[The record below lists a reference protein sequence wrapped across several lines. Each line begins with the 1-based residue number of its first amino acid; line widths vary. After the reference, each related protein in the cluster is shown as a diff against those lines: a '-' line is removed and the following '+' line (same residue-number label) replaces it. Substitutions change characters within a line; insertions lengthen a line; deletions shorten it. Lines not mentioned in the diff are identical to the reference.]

1 MLLDDAP
8 TIISE
13 DCEQSLFFLQLATG
27 VRERL
32 AAKPRDARNEAVA
45 REEKRETLFSCL
57 SRLQL
62 RACAFSRVLLDRL
75 RKRETAGNLSFREN
89 SEYVIK
95 EISRKEWRIKQT

>member
-13 DCEQSLFFLQLATG
+13 HCEQSLFFLQLATG

-45 REEKRETLFSCL
+45 REEKRETLFFVPFPPSVT
-57 SRLQL
+57 
-62 RACAFSRVLLDRL
+62 RVCILARFA
-75 RKRETAGNLSFREN
+75 RQTKKKRDCR
-89 SEYVIK
+89 
-95 EISRKEWRIKQT
+95 